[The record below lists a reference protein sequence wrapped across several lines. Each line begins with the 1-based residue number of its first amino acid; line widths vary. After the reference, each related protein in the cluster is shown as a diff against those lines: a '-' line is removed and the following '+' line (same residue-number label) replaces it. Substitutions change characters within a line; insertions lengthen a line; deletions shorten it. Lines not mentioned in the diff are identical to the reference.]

1 MGLSHEAFD
10 LIDKSD
16 IKLIQNDK
24 RLMGIYLNLLAD
36 KDMEKAGN
44 IMRDLEVDE
53 VPRPADLFDIKLIE
67 QEGLTEEEC
76 LQRLIDSAM
85 PEKVKEHKTQNIK
98 QEMTG
103 GAEFFIPKK
112 RKHRKIRYPKE
123 FDPKL
128 PGPGPDAERWLPK
141 WQRSKFKKLAKKKG
155 IYLKGAQGDAQ
166 IDTDV
171 TSGNMQKSTTHIE
184 AKQAGNKRRKK

>member
-36 KDMEKAGN
+36 KDMAKAGN

-98 QEMTG
+98 
-103 GAEFFIPKK
+103 
-112 RKHRKIRYPKE
+112 
-123 FDPKL
+123 
-128 PGPGPDAERWLPK
+128 
-141 WQRSKFKKLAKKKG
+141 
-155 IYLKGAQGDAQ
+155 
-166 IDTDV
+166 
-171 TSGNMQKSTTHIE
+171 
-184 AKQAGNKRRKK
+184 